1 MKAIIDEAN
10 PVSVIDYIRDAYLR
24 YYDSAFWMRDQAVMD
39 ERRKILLSDGVMAR
53 EPLLEAVPQYPS
65 TDPIG
70 EACAKAGLDPLVGAN
85 LAKVIFGASDVRLRK
100 HQAQSLF
107 TAIAG
112 DAEGHRNVVVT
123 SGTGSGKTESF
134 LLPLISSLM
143 QERAGGLGGGQIY
156 RWWHSDLA
164 RDAKQ
169 WNHSRSGL
177 DGTVRPAVRAL
188 VLYPTNA
195 LVEDQISRLRQAA
208 SRALH
213 LFGKPLFYFG
223 RYTGATLGG
232 TFVPPSQLGSPHRSR
247 INEVGREVLKIETE
261 VAAIRAQMAARGD
274 EERVIIDTCSQFQDP
289 SVGEMLTRWDMIA
302 APPDILITNTSM
314 MNIMLMRAEE
324 SPIFE
329 QTRKWLQSD
338 AKNTFTLIVD
348 ELHSYRGTQ
357 GTEVALVVRNMLDR
371 LGLGPAS
378 SQLRCIAT
386 SASLDGDAGKEY
398 LEQFFGVD
406 RRTFSIFPGEPRVF
420 SVELPVDRR
429 LLSTLGPDLLAGG
442 ERATAAQQEISKS
455 FSPREAIATA
465 CGIAGRSLAVDPMT
479 GEQRDVVRPSP
490 LPELAG
496 VLFGDCDAREELT
509 ALLIAAKLE
518 GGSTFERPKPTFR
531 SHMFLRQ
538 VQGMW
543 ACSNPECTE
552 IEDLFRSPR
561 RRFGRLL
568 KSPAMKCACGGQVLE
583 LLYCYDCG
591 EAFLGGYV
599 VPTTD
604 PLLASFTFLEA
615 TRAGEGNLK
624 ASQVNERTIEEYRW
638 YWPGGELPKK
648 PSWEHKSP
656 SGKAVRMQFQRGTF
670 NHFSGLLNNDTS
682 PGTGLIFFPPASGLG
697 LGETIAALPE
707 VCPCCLS
714 SKKAINALPENRL
727 AFFAGMVKSPVR
739 GLRTG
744 LNVTTQLVADRSMF
758 ATGDGSQSEKMIAFT
773 DSRDDAA
780 DLAAGIELNHYRDL
794 VRQLVHSSLAPKA
807 IPTTAELLAHVG
819 SEPSDSPPLQ
829 AIVDAA
835 EEHTPGIFIAVKLDK
850 FGVADKA
857 QKALITDHDAR
868 ISSPRVGW
876 PTLLEVM
883 ARKLVGLGQNPAGP
897 RASRAT
903 DSGEEDGT
911 PWWKFFKPPV
921 PGEWEPAAPD
931 VAQARRRDYMEYF
944 ASEVAVSLFD
954 RAGRDLESM
963 ATASIEVE
971 GSHGGRLGMD
981 ESTAN
986 GVLANIVRILGHAR
1000 YLAGEKSRGS
1010 TSIPNI
1016 ARSYIEKVAR
1026 LSNRDSGEL
1035 GTQISE
1041 YLLEK
1046 GVINS
1051 NWLLQ
1056 VTNHSTLPIALV
1068 PRGERRLF
1076 RCDTCSRRTML
1087 LPVKACTT
1095 PHCSST
1101 SFSVVENPG
1110 QDYYSWVS
1118 REPVQRLAAAEL
1130 TGQTKPMSK
1139 QRNRQRLFKGTAFLD
1154 GESPLVQGID
1164 ALSVTT
1170 TMEVGV
1176 DIGSLKLV
1184 MMANMPPQRFNYQQR
1199 VGRAGRAGQAFS
1211 YAVTISRGA
1220 AHDDFYFNNPE
1231 RMTGDLPPQPKLD
1244 LSRPEI
1250 VRRVIASECLRRAF
1264 KSLDPGPARNV
1275 ESIHGTFGRRAEWV
1289 PDYRDPVSAWLATS
1303 LQVEE
1308 VVHRLLSYTPIDDR
1322 AAELVHYARGE
1333 LVPAIDEAVGNTRFI
1348 QDELSH
1354 LLAVAGILPMFGFPT
1369 QVRSLFYDKA
1379 KPSKLEEV
1387 VISDRPLDHAVW
1399 AFCPGAEIPKD
1410 KQLNTAIGFVLRKDG
1425 PNGVQNEPQP
1435 LGRPTTYTRCEETSC
1450 GTIAAGGHDQCATCG
1465 GTSVP
1470 FPLYQP
1476 KGFLAAYRRRDYDG
1490 ERQRGPTLPP
1500 PVRAFEQEFG
1510 NEGCGPMKIA
1520 FRPGPVAVVNDNGG
1534 RLFEFFQH
1542 TFERVLVK
1550 DASLYRD
1557 GSPPVDAS
1565 AATAPYLDRGAI
1577 GAVFTTEVL
1586 SFFIEGAPGIGR
1598 LGILD
1603 VRNQPAAR
1611 AAIASFAE
1619 LVKLSLATALDV
1631 DPSEFRVGRQ
1641 ALRKGDCETEQV
1653 FLADSLENG
1662 AGYAR
1667 WASDP
1672 VNLERAISDYHGVV
1686 LRKWQASRHAH
1697 DCDRSCPDCLRNYGN
1712 RFSHGILDWRL
1723 ALDLADLVLG
1733 RPLQLGRWIEDAEL
1747 KSVKAFARFCADAGI
1762 RVEERYAGGL
1772 SCIRLG
1778 GKALVLGHPLWHVDP
1793 GYLQPQQV
1801 QARDELRLDGIE
1813 AEFVDARDFSTRM
1826 ANYYLRLQS

>member
-10 PVSVIDYIRDAYLR
+10 PVSVFDYIRDAYLR
-24 YYDSAFWMRDQAVMD
+24 YYDSAFWMRDQAVMQ
-39 ERRKILLSDGVMAR
+39 ERREILLADGVMAR
-53 EPLLEAVPQYPS
+53 EPLLEAVPQYPA
-65 TDPIG
+65 TDPIV
-70 EACAKAGLDPLVGAN
+70 EACAKAGLDPFIGAN
-85 LAKVIFGASDVRLRK
+85 LAKVIFGSSDVRLRK
-100 HQAQSLF
+100 HQAQSLA

-112 DAEGHRNVVVT
+112 NADGHRNVVVT

-134 LLPLISSLM
+134 LLPLIASLM
-143 QERAGGLGGGQIY
+143 QERAGGVGSGEIH
-156 RWWHSDLA
+156 RWWKSDLA
-164 RDAKQ
+164 RDDKQ
-169 WNHSRSGL
+169 WSHSRSGL
-177 DGTVRPAVRAL
+177 NGTVKPAVRAL

-213 LFGKPLFYFG
+213 LFDKPLFYFG

-232 TFVPPSQLGSPHRSR
+232 TFIPPSPLGSTHRAR
-247 INEVGREVLKIETE
+247 INEVGREVLKIESE
-261 VAAIRAQMAARGD
+261 VAAIRAQMSARGD
-274 EERVIIDTCSQFQDP
+274 KERDIIDTCSQFQDP
-289 SVGEMLTRWDMIA
+289 SIGEMLTRWDMVA
-302 APPDILITNTSM
+302 APPDVLITNTSM

-324 SPIFE
+324 APIFD
-329 QTRKWLQSD
+329 QTRDWLRSD
-338 AKNTFTLIVD
+338 PRNTFTLVVD

-378 SQLRCIAT
+378 AQLRCIAT
-386 SASLDGDAGKEY
+386 SASLDGDSGREY

-406 RRTFSIFPGEPRVF
+406 RRTFSIFPGEPRTF

-429 LLSTLGPDLLAGG
+429 LLSTLGPSLLAGG
-442 ERATAAQQEISKS
+442 EGALAAQREISRI

-465 CGIAGRSLAVDPMT
+465 CAVAGRSLATDPVT
-479 GEQRDVVRPSP
+479 GEQRYIVRPSP
-490 LPELAG
+490 LPELSA
-496 VLFGDCDAREELT
+496 VLFGEKDARDELT
-509 ALLIAAKLE
+509 ALLVAAKLE
-518 GGSTFERPKPTFR
+518 KSESFEMPKPTFR

-552 IEDLFRSPR
+552 IEDRFRSTR
-561 RRFGRLL
+561 RRFGRLFR
-568 KSPAMKCACGGQVLE
+568 SPAMKCGCGGQVLE

-604 PLLASFTFLEA
+604 PSLASFTFLEA
-615 TRAGEGNLK
+615 TPAGEGNGK
-624 ASQVNERTIEEYRW
+624 TSQVNERTIEEYRW
-638 YWPGGELPKK
+638 YWPGGEMPRKS
-648 PSWEHKSP
+648 SWEHTSP

-670 NHFSGLLNNDTS
+670 NHFSGLLDNATS

-697 LGETIAALPE
+697 PGETIAALPE
-707 VCPCCLS
+707 ACPCCLS
-714 SKKAINALPENRL
+714 NRRAINAMKENRR
-727 AFFAGMVKSPVR
+727 AFFTGVVKSPVR

-744 LNVTTQLVADRSMF
+744 LNVTTQLIADRSMF

-807 IPTTAELLAHVG
+807 VPTSAELVSHVG
-819 SEPSDSPPLQ
+819 RDPSDDPFLQ
-829 AIVDAA
+829 ATLDAA
-835 EEHTPGIFIAVKLDK
+835 EQHTPGIFTAVKLDK
-850 FGVADKA
+850 FGVADKE
-857 QKALITDHDAR
+857 QKALIASHDAR
-868 ISSPRVGW
+868 VSNPRVGW

-883 ARKLVGLGQNPAGP
+883 ASQLVALGQNPAGP

-903 DSGEEDGT
+903 DNGEEDGT
-911 PWWKFFKPPV
+911 PWWRFFKPPV

-931 VAQARRRDYMEYF
+931 VAQARRRDYMEWF
-944 ASEVAVSLFD
+944 ASEVAISLFD

-971 GSHGGRLGMD
+971 GSHGDRLSMED
-981 ESTAN
+981 SIAN

-1000 YLAGEKSRGS
+1000 YLAGEKSRS
-1010 TSIPNI
+1010 ATSIPNN
-1016 ARSYIEKVAR
+1016 AKSYIEKVAR
-1026 LSNRDSGEL
+1026 LSNRDPSEL
-1035 GTQISE
+1035 GTTISD
-1041 YLLEK
+1041 YLQQK
-1046 GVINS
+1046 GIINA

-1056 VTNHSTLPIALV
+1056 VTDHSMLPIALV
-1068 PRGERRLF
+1068 PRGERMLY

-1101 SFSVVENPG
+1101 CFTEVENPG

-1118 REPVQRLAAAEL
+1118 REPIHRLAAAEL

-1139 QRNRQRLFKGTAFLD
+1139 QRSRQRLFKGTAFLD

-1199 VGRAGRAGQAFS
+1199 VGRAGRSGQAFS

-1244 LSRPEI
+1244 LARPEI
-1250 VRRVIASECLRRAF
+1250 VRRVVASECLRRAF
-1264 KSLDPGPARNV
+1264 KSLNPGPPRNV
-1275 ESIHGTFGRRAEWV
+1275 DSIHGTFGRKADWH
-1289 PDYRDPVSAWLATS
+1289 PAYRGQVDAWLSTS
-1303 LQVEE
+1303 PEVDE
-1308 VVHRLLSYTPIDDR
+1308 VVQRLLSHAPIAHQAPELAHYVR
-1322 AAELVHYARGE
+1322 AG

-1369 QVRSLFYDKA
+1369 QVRSLFHDKV
-1379 KPSKLEEV
+1379 KPSNLEEI
-1387 VISDRPLDHAVW
+1387 VISDRPLDHAIW
-1399 AFCPGAEIPKD
+1399 AFCPGSEIPKD
-1410 KQLNTAIGFVLRKDG
+1410 KQLNTAIGFVLRRDG

-1435 LGRPTTYTRCEETSC
+1435 LGRPTTYTRCEEITCS
-1450 GTIAAGGHDQCATCG
+1450 TMAAGSHDRCSTCG
-1465 GTSVP
+1465 GPSEP

-1490 ERQRGPTLPP
+1490 ERQRGPALPP

-1520 FRPGPVAVVNDNGG
+1520 FRTGPVAVINDNRR
-1534 RLFEFFQH
+1534 RLFEFFQEPH
-1542 TFERVLVK
+1542 ERVSVK
-1550 DASLYRD
+1550 DPALYRD
-1557 GSPPVDAS
+1557 DSIWGTTNTSP
-1565 AATAPYLDRGAI
+1565 YIDRGAI

-1586 SFFIEGAPGIGR
+1586 SFFIESAPGIGR
-1598 LGILD
+1598 LGMLD
-1603 VRNQPAAR
+1603 TRNQPAAR
-1611 AAIASFAE
+1611 AALASFAE

-1641 ALRKGDCETEQV
+1641 ALRKSDCETEQV
-1653 FLADSLENG
+1653 FLADALENG

-1672 VNLERAISDYHGVV
+1672 VNLERAVREYHDVV
-1686 LRKWQASRHAH
+1686 SRKWEAASHAN

-1723 ALDLADLVLG
+1723 ALDIADLVLG
-1733 RPLQLGRWIEDAEL
+1733 KSLKLGRWIEDAEL
-1747 KSVKAFARFCADAGI
+1747 KSVEAFARFCTDAGMEVQ
-1762 RVEERYAGGL
+1762 RGYAGGL
-1772 SCIRLG
+1772 SYIRRG
-1778 GKALVLGHPLWHVDP
+1778 GKALVLSHPLWHVDP

-1801 QARDELRLDGIE
+1801 QARDELRLDGVG

>member
-1 MKAIIDEAN
+1 MKAVIEEAN
-10 PVSVIDYIRDAYLR
+10 PVKVIDYIRDAYLR
-24 YYDSAFWMRDQAVMD
+24 YYDSAFWMRDQAIME
-39 ERRKILLSDGVMAR
+39 ERREILRADGVMAR

-65 TDPIG
+65 TDPIV
-70 EACAKAGLDPLVGAN
+70 EACAKAGLDPFVGGN
-85 LAKVIFGASDVRLRK
+85 LAKVVFGASEVRLRK
-100 HQAQSLF
+100 HQAQSLV

-112 DAEGHRNVVVT
+112 SADGYRNVVVT

-134 LLPLISSLM
+134 LLPLIASLM
-143 QERAGGLGGGQIY
+143 QERAGGLGNGEIH
-156 RWWHSDLA
+156 RWWQSDLA
-164 RDAKQ
+164 KDDKQ
-169 WNHSRSGL
+169 WRHSRSAL
-177 DGTVRPAVRAL
+177 DGTVKPAVRAL
-188 VLYPTNA
+188 ILYPTNA

-213 LFGKPLFYFG
+213 LFDKPMFYFG

-232 TFVPPSQLGSPHRSR
+232 TFIPPYPLGATHRTR
-247 INEVGREVLKIETE
+247 INDVGREVLKIESE
-261 VAAIRAQMAARGD
+261 VAAIRAQMIARGD
-274 EERVIIDTCSQFQDP
+274 KERDIIETCSQFQDP
-289 SVGEMLTRWDMIA
+289 SIGEMLTRWDMVA

-324 SPIFE
+324 SPIFS
-329 QTRKWLQSD
+329 QTRDWLQSD
-338 AKNTFTLIVD
+338 PRNTFTLVVD

-378 SQLRCIAT
+378 SQLRCIGT
-386 SASLDGDAGKEY
+386 SASLDGDSGLEY

-406 RRTFSIFPGEPRVF
+406 RRTFSIFPGEPRTF
-420 SVELPVDRR
+420 SVKLPVDRE
-429 LLSTLGPDLLAGG
+429 LLSSLGPTLLAGG
-442 ERATAAQQEISKS
+442 DAALAAQQEISKL

-465 CGIAGRSLAVDPMT
+465 CAVAGRSIATDPMT
-479 GEQRDVVRPSP
+479 GKQRDVVRPSP
-490 LPELAG
+490 LAD
-496 VLFGDCDAREELT
+496 VSAALFGDEAARDDLT
-509 ALLIAAKLE
+509 ALLVAAKLE
-518 GGSTFERPKPTFR
+518 KSESFELPKPTFR

-543 ACSNPECTE
+543 ACTNPECTE
-552 IEDLFRSPR
+552 IEERFKSTR
-561 RRFGRLL
+561 RRFGRLFR
-568 KSPAMKCACGGQVLE
+568 SPAMKCGCGGQVLE

-591 EAFLGGYV
+591 EAFIGGYV

-604 PLLASFTFLEA
+604 PVLASFTFLEA
-615 TRAGEGNLK
+615 TPAGEGNGK

-697 LGETIAALPE
+697 TGETIAALPE
-707 VCPCCLS
+707 TCPCCLS
-714 SKKAINALPENRL
+714 NRKAINAMPENRR
-727 AFFAGMVKSPVR
+727 AFFTGVVKSPVR

-744 LNVTTQLVADRSMF
+744 LNVTTQLVADRAMF

-794 VRQLVHSSLAPKA
+794 VRQLVHSSLAPRA
-807 IPTTAELLAHVG
+807 VPTSAELVGHVG
-819 SEPSDSPPLQ
+819 SDPAGNPSLQ
-829 AIVDAA
+829 EVIDAA
-835 EEHTPGIFIAVKLDK
+835 EQHTPGIFTAVKLEK
-850 FGVADKA
+850 FGVADKE
-857 QKALITDHDAR
+857 QKALIARHDAR
-868 ISSPRVGW
+868 ISNPRVGW

-883 ARKLVGLGQNPAGP
+883 ASNLVGLGQNPAGP

-903 DSGEEDGT
+903 DSGDGNGT
-911 PWWKFFKPPV
+911 PWWKFFKPPA

-931 VAQARRRDYMEYF
+931 VAQARRRDYMEWF
-944 ASEVAVSLFD
+944 AGEVAVSLFD

-971 GSHGGRLGMD
+971 GNHGGKLGMD
-981 ESTAN
+981 DGIAN

-1000 YLAGEKSRGS
+1000 YLAGEKSRGT
-1010 TSIPNI
+1010 TSIPNN
-1016 ARSYIEKVAR
+1016 AKSYIEKVAR
-1026 LSNRDSGEL
+1026 LANRDAGEL
-1035 GTQISE
+1035 GATISD
-1041 YLLEK
+1041 YLQQK
-1046 GVINS
+1046 GVINA

-1068 PRGERRLF
+1068 PRGERKLL

-1095 PHCSST
+1095 PHCDST
-1101 SFSVVENPG
+1101 SFSVVDNPG

-1118 REPVQRLAAAEL
+1118 REPVHRLAAAEL

-1139 QRNRQRLFKGTAFLD
+1139 QRSRQRLFKGTAFLE

-1199 VGRAGRAGQAFS
+1199 VGRAGRSGQAFS

-1250 VRRVIASECLRRAF
+1250 VRRVVASECLRRAF
-1264 KSLDPGPARNV
+1264 KSLDPGPIRNV
-1275 ESIHGTFGRRAEWV
+1275 DSIHGTFGRKAEWI
-1289 PDYRDPVSAWLATS
+1289 PLYRGQVDAWVSTS
-1303 LQVEE
+1303 LEVDE
-1308 VVHRLLSYTPIDDR
+1308 VVQRLLAHTPIEHR
-1322 AAELVHYARGE
+1322 AQELSEYIRAY
-1333 LVPAIDEAVGNTRFI
+1333 LITAIDDAIANTRFI

-1369 QVRSLFYDKA
+1369 QVRSLFHDKS
-1379 KPSKLEEV
+1379 KPSNLEEV

-1410 KQLNTAIGFVLRKDG
+1410 KQLNTSIGFVLRRDG

-1435 LGRPTTYTRCEETSC
+1435 LGRPTTYTRCEEITCS
-1450 GTIAAGGHDQCATCG
+1450 TIAAGGHDECLTCG
-1465 GTSVP
+1465 GASVP

-1490 ERQRGPTLPP
+1490 ERQRGPALPP

-1510 NEGCGPMKIA
+1510 NEGCGPMKTA
-1520 FRPGPVAVVNDNGG
+1520 FRLGPVAVVNDNRG
-1534 RLFEFFQH
+1534 RLFEFFQEPY
-1542 TFERVLVK
+1542 ERVSVK
-1550 DASLYRD
+1550 DPALYRD
-1557 GSPPVDAS
+1557 ESIWGTTNTS
-1565 AATAPYLDRGAI
+1565 PYLDRGAI

-1598 LGILD
+1598 LGMLD
-1603 VRNQPAAR
+1603 TRNQPAAR
-1611 AAIASFAE
+1611 AALASFAE
-1619 LVKLSLATALDV
+1619 LVKLSLATALDI

-1653 FLADSLENG
+1653 FLADALENG

-1672 VNLERAISDYHGVV
+1672 ANLERAIREYHGVV
-1686 LRKWQASRHAH
+1686 SGKWEAANHAH

-1733 RPLQLGRWIEDAEL
+1733 KPLPLERWIEDAEL
-1747 KSVKAFARFCADAGI
+1747 KSVQAFIKFCADAGMQ
-1762 RVEERYAGGL
+1762 VEQRYAGGL
-1772 SCIRLG
+1772 SCVCLG
-1778 GKALVLGHPLWHVDP
+1778 QKALVLGHPLWHVDP

-1801 QARDELRLDGIE
+1801 QARDELRLDGVV
-1813 AEFVDARDFSTRM
+1813 AEFVDARHFSTRM